1 MPKRRTKRGS
11 DRTPLAGEYDVL
23 ICGASFAGL
32 AVARELR
39 GARVLIVDRYEVGE
53 RQTSACAAPTEWIR
67 ALGLEGSVKQTFDRL
82 VVHTPHGTSAWPLP
96 FTFSTFDYPRLCE
109 LLDAQ
114 NDAEFE
120 TAKVNGRTGL
130 TVHTDRGDLSAPLI
144 VDALGWRR
152 VLAGDG
158 YQPPDAPLSRGL
170 EVHPHGSGGD
180 LELWIDRSYVPAGYG
195 WSFPAD
201 DELRIGV
208 GSFDPRYHVKE
219 PTVRLATDLGEDAVR
234 YQGNWIP
241 HKIRAAVDDEIFF
254 AGDSAGHCIPLTA
267 EGIRTAWHFG
277 IACGRE
283 LQSVVDGRT
292 TREQALA
299 RYGAFSDKHRWK
311 FDLMLRAQRTV
322 PRIPP
327 RVLRG
332 VIAAMGRPG
341 LSHWAF
347 GHYLRIASAP
357 SDGLLARADGVADH
371 VHDEVNGGNGD
382 EPQNKRVERHRPDGQ
397 QADRDS
403 GDEVRLVVHD

>member
-1 MPKRRTKRGS
+1 MPKRRTKRGD
-11 DRTPLAGEYDVL
+11 DRTPLSGEYDVL

-67 ALGLEGSVKQTFDRL
+67 ALGLEASMKQTFDRL
-82 VVHTPHGTSAWPLP
+82 VVHTPHGTSTWPLP
-96 FTFSTFDYPRLCE
+96 FTFSTFDYPRLCQ
-109 LLDAQ
+109 LLDDQ
-114 NDAEFE
+114 NDAGFE
-120 TAKVNGRTGL
+120 TAKVNGRTGH
-130 TVHTDRGDLSAPLI
+130 TVHTDRGDLTAPLI

-152 VLAGDG
+152 VLAATG

-170 EVHPHGSGGD
+170 EVHPHGSGAD

-208 GSFDPRYHVKE
+208 GSFEPRFHVKE
-219 PTVRLATDLGEDAVR
+219 PTVRLAEDLGEDAVR

-241 HKIRAAVDDEIFF
+241 HKIRSAAEDGIFF
-254 AGDSAGHCIPLTA
+254 AGDSAGHCLPLTA

-283 LQSVVDGRT
+283 LQSVVDGRA

-299 RYGAFSDKHRWK
+299 RYGAFSERHRWK
-311 FDLMLRAQRTV
+311 FDWLLRAQRAV

-327 RVLRG
+327 RLLR
-332 VIAAMGRPG
+332 VVVAAMGRPA

-347 GHYLRIASAP
+347 GRYLRIASAP
-357 SDGLLARADGVADH
+357 SDRLVAGTDRVADQVDH
-371 VHDEVNGGNGD
+371 EVNGSNGH
-382 EPQNKRVERHRPDGQ
+382 EPQGERLERHRPDRQ
-397 QADRDS
+397 QRERDG
-403 GDEVRLVVHD
+403 GDEVPLVVHD